1 MNHRR
6 FIAAAALGAAACL
19 ALSACAA
26 ASPGGAAPDTALGTV
41 DPGLPAG
48 DVLAQG
54 TVLDDGSGAEL
65 CLGAIQESYPP
76 QCSGIPLEGWSWDG
90 LEGSES
96 EGSVTWGAY
105 AVQGTYDGASFS
117 VTQPPVMLALFDPA
131 MTEDPTGGKPGRG
144 TEAELVGV
152 QDELHDRLGSALL
165 SSSVADGWLWVD
177 VLWDDG
183 TWQDAADGEFG
194 AGKIVIR
201 PAMTE
206 VG

>member
-76 QCSGIPLEGWSWDG
+76 QCSGIPLKGWSWDG

-96 EGSVTWGAY
+96 EGAVTWGAY

-131 MTEDPTGGKPGRG
+131 MTEDPTGGKPGTG
-144 TEAELVGV
+144 TEAELVGI

-165 SSSVADGWLWVD
+165 SSSVVDGWLWVD